1 MIVDVKLHPKQ
12 MRRERDRLRGRL
24 GKGRFDALVKELA
37 GTVRLAFEAGI
48 TASIWG
54 LEGPLRAEIRAD
66 LCRQSW
72 AWETADLMAREMLAS
87 AFLAVNAKRP
97 AWEEGQPEWT
107 IHAGTLIERTRC
119 IRCHGPLPEGH
130 HKFCD
135 GLCAASHQQRLRR
148 LKEASED
155 LTVSLATRSI

>member
-1 MIVDVKLHPKQ
+1 MIVDMKLHPKQ
-12 MRRERDRLRGRL
+12 MRRERDRRRGRL
-24 GKGRFDALVKELA
+24 GKGRFDALVNELA

-72 AWETADLMAREMLAS
+72 AWETADLMAREVLS
-87 AFLAVNAKRP
+87 GAFFAVNAKRP
-97 AWEEGQPEWT
+97 EWNEGQPEWV
-107 IHAGTLIERTRC
+107 IHAGALIERTLC

-130 HKFCD
+130 HKYCD
-135 GLCAASHQQRLRR
+135 RVCAASHQQRLERI
-148 LKEASED
+148 KTASED
-155 LTVSLATRSI
+155 QALSLAIRSI